1 MKIIHF
7 ITVLLLCLNIAQ
19 AQTIEGKVVDSKE
32 EPISFANVVAQRV
45 SDNKIVG
52 GVVTDEEGKF
62 NLKIKSDNEFYITVS
77 FIGFEKKTFDYPVLK
92 ENYNLGTIILKELDN
107 KLDEVVVE
115 ARKRLITRKSDRLV
129 FNVTQSLSSS
139 GGDMLDALRVTP
151 GIKVQNDEL
160 FMIGKDNLRV
170 MVNGRLLKIPQQE
183 VSNFLSSIS
192 ADDIKS
198 IEVITNPPAKYE
210 SEGNSGLINIIY
222 KKGRRNSW
230 RSRIRG
236 VYTQATYGRGSL
248 SGNFNYQKDK
258 FSLSSNLYYTN
269 GSKLI
274 TDTNRFF
281 FPTET
286 WEGTYPRRYFSEPS
300 ISARLSLDYN
310 FTNDFLI
317 GAQYLT
323 TYGRFRTVNR
333 NDRVNVFDNITN
345 ALSRTIRT
353 TSNNLEETPTHSLN
367 VHTEFKV
374 DSISKVEINLDY
386 FNYTNDQE
394 RTYNTFSE
402 VNNTITP
409 GTLDIGNN
417 IGDQGIDNYSLRMD
431 IESPLKW
438 AKFSY
443 GGKLSFTKT
452 NNALAFFDLTSGTP
466 VQDASRTDMFTYKE
480 NTQAIY
486 FSLEKMLSQ
495 QWIVNG
501 GLRFENTQTEGNS
514 TSLSQIDINDY
525 SRLFP
530 TLNVNYIA
538 NQNNIF
544 SLAYNQRINRPSFEF
559 LNPFENVQNPFTI
572 IRGNPF
578 LQPSFSDNLSLT
590 HIYKQKL
597 VSSLYF
603 SKVRDGFQQLAQ
615 VDPVTNIQEISPQ
628 NYYETIK
635 VGLTESY
642 TFSKWRWWESVNI
655 LDIHY
660 SDATSLVD
668 FTNAG
673 ESGFNTYI
681 ATNNSFVLDSE
692 KRVMASANFWYAF
705 PGVYDI
711 YTTSATSNLDLSLK
725 FFFLNKDLQL
735 GLNAYDVFRG
745 QRVRVEGV
753 TNNVNVSF
761 RNYYDTQSFRI
772 SLLYKFGNK
781 KIRVKRKKFG
791 NQDEKNRT
799 KD

>member
-1 MKIIHF
+1 MKIIQF
-7 ITVLLLCLNIAQ
+7 IVLVLLCFNVSY
-19 AQTIEGKVVDSKE
+19 AQTIIGKVIDSSK
-32 EPISFANVVAQRV
+32 EPISFANVVAHN
-45 SDNKIVG
+45 SADNKIIG
-52 GVVTDEEGKF
+52 GIITDEDGTFSLEISS
-62 NLKIKSDNEFYITVS
+62 LNEFYITIS
-77 FIGFEKKTFDYPVLK
+77 FLGFEKKTIPQTTIK
-92 ENYNLGTIILKELDN
+92 SNPSLGNIVLKELDN
-107 KLDEVVVE
+107 KLEEVVVE

-129 FNVTQSLSSS
+129 FNVSQSLSST

-170 MVNGRLLKIPQQE
+170 LVNGRILQIPQQE

-210 SEGNSGLINIIY
+210 AEGNSGLINIIY
-222 KKGRRNSW
+222 KKGRKNSW

-248 SGNFNYQKDK
+248 SGNFNYQKND

-274 TDTNRFF
+274 TDTNQFYF
-281 FPTET
+281 QDET
-286 WEGTYPRRYFSEPS
+286 WDGVYPRRYFSEPS
-300 ISARLSLDYN
+300 LSGRLSLDYN
-310 FTNDFLI
+310 ITDSFLI
-317 GAQYLT
+317 GGQYLA
-323 TYGRFRTVNR
+323 TYGRFRTLNP
-333 NDRVNVFDNITN
+333 NDRVNVLDSQTRDLLRI
-345 ALSRTIRT
+345 IRT
-353 TSNNLEETPTHSLN
+353 NSNNLEETPSHSLN
-367 VHTEFKV
+367 LHTEFKL
-374 DSISKVEINLDY
+374 DSVSKVEVNLDY
-386 FNYTNDQE
+386 FNYTNDQD
-394 RTYNTFSE
+394 RTYTTFTE
-402 VNNTITP
+402 ENGTVTP
-409 GTLDIGNN
+409 GSLDIGNN
-417 IGDQGIDNYSLRMD
+417 VGDQDIDNYSVRLD

-438 AKFSY
+438 ANLSY

-452 NNALAFFDLTSGTP
+452 NNAIAFYDLTSGNP
-466 VQDASRTDMFTYKE
+466 VQDNSRSDKFNYKE
-480 NTQAIY
+480 NTQALY

-495 QWIVNG
+495 KWMFKG
-501 GLRFENTQTEGNS
+501 GLRFENTITEGNS
-514 TSLSQIDINDY
+514 ETLNEVNINDY
-525 SRLFP
+525 MRLFP
-530 TLNVNYIA
+530 TVNINYIA
-538 NQNNIF
+538 GQNNIF
-544 SLAYNQRINRPSFEF
+544 SLDYNKRITRPSFEF

-572 IRGNPF
+572 LRGNPF
-578 LQPSFSDNLSLT
+578 LQPSFSDNLSFT
-590 HIYKQKL
+590 HIHKQKL

-603 SKVRDGFQQLAQ
+603 SKVSDGFQQLAQ
-615 VDPVTNIQEISPQ
+615 VDPNTNIQEVSPQ
-628 NYYETIK
+628 NYYETTKI
-635 VGLTESY
+635 GLTESY
-642 TFSKWRWWESVNI
+642 TFTKWKWWESVNI

-673 ESGFNTYI
+673 EKGWNTYV
-681 ATNNSFVLDSE
+681 ATNNSFVLNS
-692 KRVMASANFWYAF
+692 KKTVMASANFWYAF

-711 YTTSATSNLDLSLK
+711 YRTSSTSNLDLSLK
-725 FFFLNKDLQL
+725 FFFLDKDLQL
-735 GLNAYDVFRG
+735 GLNAYDVFKG

-753 TNNVNVSF
+753 TNDVNVAF

>member
-1 MKIIHF
+1 MKIVHF
-7 ITVLLLCLNIAQ
+7 ITVLLLCLSITQ
-19 AQTIEGKVVDSKE
+19 AQTIEGRVVDSNK
-32 EPISFANVVAQRV
+32 EPISFANVVAQI
-45 SDNKIVG
+45 STSNKIIG
-52 GVVTDEEGKF
+52 GVVTDEQGNF
-62 NLKIKSDNEFYITVS
+62 SLKLNTDQEYYITIS
-77 FIGFEKKTFDYPVLK
+77 FIGFAKNTIQSNSIDES
-92 ENYNLGTIILKELDN
+92 NNIGTIVLKELDN
-107 KLDEVVVE
+107 KLDEVVIE

-129 FNVTQSLSSS
+129 FNVSKSLSSS

-151 GIKVQNDEL
+151 GLKVQNDEI
-160 FMIGKDNLRV
+160 FMIGKDNMRI
-170 MVNGRLLKIPQQE
+170 MINGRLLKIPQQE

-236 VYTQATYGRGSL
+236 VYTQTTYAKGSL
-248 SGNFNYQKDK
+248 SGNFSYQKDK
-258 FSLSSNLYYTN
+258 FSMSSNLYYTN

-281 FPTET
+281 FTDET
-286 WEGTYPRRYFSEPS
+286 WDGNYPRRYFTEPS
-300 ISARLSLDYN
+300 VSARLSFDYN
-310 FTNDFLI
+310 FKEDFLI

-323 TYGRFRTVNR
+323 TYGRFRTINR
-333 NDRVNVFDNITN
+333 NDRVNVFDNTN
-345 ALSRTIRT
+345 NTLSRIIRT
-353 TSNNLEETPTHSLN
+353 TSNNLEESPTHSLN
-367 VHTEFKV
+367 VHTEFKL
-374 DSISKVEINLDY
+374 DSVSKIEVNLDY
-386 FNYTNDQE
+386 FNYSSDQD
-394 RTYNTFSE
+394 RTYDTFGESNGTIIPGSRE
-402 VNNTITP
+402 V
-409 GTLDIGNN
+409 GNN
-417 IGDQGIDNYSLRMD
+417 LGDQKIDNYSIRMD
-431 IESPLKW
+431 IETPIKW
-438 AKFSY
+438 ASLSY

-452 NNALAFFDLTSGTP
+452 NNALAFFDITSGTP
-466 VQDASRTDMFTYKE
+466 VQDLNRTDMFTYKE
-480 NTQAIY
+480 NTQALY

-495 QWIVNG
+495 QWIVKG
-501 GLRFENTQTEGNS
+501 GLRFETTQTEGNS
-514 TSLSQIDINDY
+514 TSLNQIDINDY

-530 TLNVNYIA
+530 TINVNYIA
-538 NQNNIF
+538 SQSNIF

-590 HIYKQKL
+590 HIHKQKL

-603 SKVRDGFQQLAQ
+603 SKVSDGFQQLAQ
-615 VDPVTNIQEISPQ
+615 VDPITNIQEISPQ

-635 VGLTESY
+635 IGLTESY
-642 TFSKWRWWESVNI
+642 TFSKWKWWESVNV

-681 ATNNSFVLDSE
+681 ATNNSFVLDSK

-745 QRVRVEGV
+745 QRVRVEGI
-753 TNNVNVSF
+753 TNDVNVSF

-781 KIRVKRKKFG
+781 KIRVARKKFG
-791 NQDEKNRT
+791 NQDEKDRT

>member
-1 MKIIHF
+1 MKIVQF
-7 ITVLLLCLNIAQ
+7 IVLVLLCFNVSY
-19 AQTIEGKVVDSKE
+19 AQTIIGKVIDSSK
-32 EPISFANVVAQRV
+32 EPISFANVVAHN
-45 SDNKIVG
+45 SADNKIIG
-52 GVVTDEEGKF
+52 GIITDEDGTFSLEISS
-62 NLKIKSDNEFYITVS
+62 LNEFYITIS
-77 FIGFEKKTFDYPVLK
+77 FLGFEKKTIPQATIK
-92 ENYNLGTIILKELDN
+92 SNPSLGNIVLKELDN
-107 KLDEVVVE
+107 KLEEVVVE

-129 FNVTQSLSSS
+129 FNVSQSLSST

-170 MVNGRLLKIPQQE
+170 LVNGRILQIPQQE

-210 SEGNSGLINIIY
+210 AEGNSGLINIIY
-222 KKGRRNSW
+222 KKGRKNSW

-248 SGNFNYQKDK
+248 SGNFNYQKND

-274 TDTNRFF
+274 TDTNQFYF
-281 FPTET
+281 QDET
-286 WEGTYPRRYFSEPS
+286 WDGVYPRRYFSEPS
-300 ISARLSLDYN
+300 LSGRLSLDYN
-310 FTNDFLI
+310 ITDSFLI
-317 GAQYLT
+317 GGQYLA
-323 TYGRFRTVNR
+323 TYGRFRTLNP
-333 NDRVNVFDNITN
+333 NDRVNLLDSQTRDLLRI
-345 ALSRTIRT
+345 IRT
-353 TSNNLEETPTHSLN
+353 NSNNLEETPSHSLN
-367 VHTEFKV
+367 LHTEFKL
-374 DSISKVEINLDY
+374 DSVSKVEVNLDY
-386 FNYTNDQE
+386 FNYTNDQD
-394 RTYNTFSE
+394 RTYTTFTE
-402 VNNTITP
+402 ENGTVTP
-409 GTLDIGNN
+409 GSLDIGNN
-417 IGDQGIDNYSLRMD
+417 VGNQDIDNYSVRLD
-431 IESPLKW
+431 IDSPLKW
-438 AKFSY
+438 ANLSY

-452 NNALAFFDLTSGTP
+452 NNAIAFYDLTSGNP
-466 VQDASRTDMFTYKE
+466 VQDNSRSDKFNYKE
-480 NTQAIY
+480 NTQALY

-495 QWIVNG
+495 KWMFKG
-501 GLRFENTQTEGNS
+501 GLRFENTITEGNS
-514 TSLSQIDINDY
+514 ETLNEVNINDY
-525 SRLFP
+525 MRLFP
-530 TLNVNYIA
+530 TVNINYIA
-538 NQNNIF
+538 GQNNIF
-544 SLAYNQRINRPSFEF
+544 SLDYNKRITRPSFEF

-572 IRGNPF
+572 LRGNPF

-590 HIYKQKL
+590 HIHKQKL

-603 SKVRDGFQQLAQ
+603 SKVSDGFQQLAQ
-615 VDPVTNIQEISPQ
+615 VDPNTNIQEVSPQ
-628 NYYETIK
+628 NYYETTKI
-635 VGLTESY
+635 GLTESY
-642 TFSKWRWWESVNI
+642 TFTKWKWWESVNI

-673 ESGFNTYI
+673 EKGWNTYV
-681 ATNNSFVLDSE
+681 ATNNSFVLNS
-692 KRVMASANFWYAF
+692 KKTVMASANFWYAF

-711 YTTSATSNLDLSLK
+711 YRTSSTSNLDLSLK
-725 FFFLNKDLQL
+725 FFFLDKDLQL
-735 GLNAYDVFRG
+735 GLNAYDVFKG

-753 TNNVNVSF
+753 TNDVNVAF

>member
-1 MKIIHF
+1 MKIVHF
-7 ITVLLLCLNIAQ
+7 ISVLLLCLSISQ
-19 AQTIEGKVVDSKE
+19 AQTIEGRVVDSNK
-32 EPISFANVVAQRV
+32 EPISFANVVAQV
-45 SDNKIVG
+45 TSSNKIIG
-52 GVVTDEEGKF
+52 GVVTDEQGKF
-62 NLKIKSDNEFYITVS
+62 SLKVKTDQEYYITIS
-77 FIGFEKKTFDYPVLK
+77 FIGFAKKTIQSSSVD
-92 ENYNLGTIILKELDN
+92 ESNNIGTIVLKELDN
-107 KLDEVVVE
+107 KLDEVVIE

-129 FNVTQSLSSS
+129 FNVSQSLSSS

-151 GIKVQNDEL
+151 GLKVQNDEI
-160 FMIGKDNLRV
+160 FMIGKDNMRI
-170 MVNGRLLKIPQQE
+170 MINGRLLKIPQQE

-236 VYTQATYGRGSL
+236 VYTQATYGKGSL
-248 SGNFNYQKDK
+248 SGNFSYQKDK
-258 FSLSSNLYYTN
+258 FSMSSNLFYTN

-274 TDTNRFF
+274 TDTNKFF
-281 FPTET
+281 FADET
-286 WEGTYPRRYFSEPS
+286 WDGTYPRRYFTEPS
-300 ISARLSLDYN
+300 VSARLSFDYN
-310 FTNDFLI
+310 FKNDFLI

-323 TYGRFRTVNR
+323 TYGRFRTNNR
-333 NDRVNVFDNITN
+333 NDRVNVFDNTN
-345 ALSRTIRT
+345 NTLSRIIRT
-353 TSNNLEETPTHSLN
+353 TSNNLEESPTHSLN
-367 VHTEFKV
+367 IHSEFKL
-374 DSISKVEINLDY
+374 DSVSKVEMNLDY
-386 FNYTNDQE
+386 FNYSSDQD
-394 RTYNTFSE
+394 RTYDTFSE
-402 VNNTITP
+402 SNGTITP
-409 GTLDIGNN
+409 GSREIGNN
-417 IGDQGIDNYSLRMD
+417 IGDQQIDNYSVRMD
-431 IESPLKW
+431 IETPIEW
-438 AKFSY
+438 ASLSY

-452 NNALAFFDLTSGTP
+452 NNALVFFDVTSGTP
-466 VQDASRTDMFTYKE
+466 IQDPNRTDMFTYKE
-480 NTQAIY
+480 NTQAVY

-495 QWIVNG
+495 QWIING
-501 GLRFENTQTEGNS
+501 GLRFETTQTEGNS
-514 TSLSQIDINDY
+514 TSLNQIDINDY

-530 TLNVNYIA
+530 TVNVNYIA
-538 NQNNIF
+538 NESNIF

-590 HIYKQKL
+590 HIHKQKL

-603 SKVRDGFQQLAQ
+603 SKVSDGFQQLAQ

-628 NYYETIK
+628 NYYETTKI
-635 VGLTESY
+635 GLTESY
-642 TFSKWRWWESVNI
+642 TFSKWKWWESVNI
-655 LDIHY
+655 LDVHY

-681 ATNNSFVLDSE
+681 ATNNSFVLDSK

-725 FFFLNKDLQL
+725 FFFLDKDLQL

-745 QRVRVEGV
+745 QRVRVEGI
-753 TNNVNVSF
+753 TNDVNVSF

-781 KIRVKRKKFG
+781 KIRVARKKFG
-791 NQDEKNRT
+791 NQDEKDRT